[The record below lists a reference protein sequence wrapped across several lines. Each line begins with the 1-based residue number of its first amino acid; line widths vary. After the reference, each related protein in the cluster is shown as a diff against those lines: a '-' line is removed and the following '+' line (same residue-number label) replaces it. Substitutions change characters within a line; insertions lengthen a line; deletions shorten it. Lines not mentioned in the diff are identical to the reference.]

1 MKIYENIWNQLYDWL
16 YDRQLTIHQT
26 WFLDF
31 IFWLPLQYPPIDGW
45 IPHDITNMEE
55 LGFKEDAPQAE
66 VEVTAKILRVL

>member
-1 MKIYENIWNQLYDWL
+1 MKPVVWL
-16 YDRQLTIHQT
+16 IVWPTTNDSQT